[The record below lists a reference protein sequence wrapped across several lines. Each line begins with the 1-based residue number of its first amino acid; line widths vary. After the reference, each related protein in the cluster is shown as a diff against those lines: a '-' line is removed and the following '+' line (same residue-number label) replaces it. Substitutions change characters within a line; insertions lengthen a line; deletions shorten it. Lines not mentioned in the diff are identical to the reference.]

1 MAKRKNIYFVTMKFE
16 NIEYGTQTKVCLL
29 IKAESL
35 IEARSNAPITYLYD
49 YTTESFREKNNLIS
63 CDVIEFNDKD
73 MHMIIPNYMIS

>member
-16 NIEYGTQTKVCLL
+16 DIEYGNHTKACLL

-35 IEARSNAPITYLYD
+35 IEARSNAPIIYLYD
-49 YTTESFREKNNLIS
+49 YMTENFREKNNLIS

-73 MHMIIPNYMIS
+73 THMVIPNSMIT